1 MHIRFRSEGF
11 ISCLSCN
18 AELHRD
24 EILSSCD
31 TKQPICICDECGFKD
46 KVDMFISREDSSSGC
61 PKCAYMKEKSL
72 SPEKPKTY
80 DCEVCTKSFR
90 CRGHLNRHLLTHYGS
105 KPFACEECDS
115 RFNQKSSLRTHM
127 LIHDK
132 ANPFS
137 CTWCG
142 QHFRHKQTLTN
153 HIIGVHGV
161 ESNGAHIYEC
171 DKCKKRFVQ
180 KGKLDRHYRSHSG
193 EKPFKCD
200 LCDRTFTQKVNLKTH
215 YKKHE
220 SEMQLSNLCQTEILS
235 DNSVDSQLVIQPVAM
250 DPLVSGKDHFADLTR
265 DVLVETK
272 RRGHNYANLVSST
285 LNMKRGE
292 ENFTQMP
299 HSVLI
304 EEEKGKIIQEL
315 LSFESMSPEND
326 PLETFPSIE
335 HNGYRDDLK
344 GAGDSNAIY
353 FNPSSSNYIMY
364 SSNSSLYDMENESQ
378 GSALPTFSNL
388 NQVP

>member
-1 MHIRFRSEGF
+1 
-11 ISCLSCN
+11 
-18 AELHRD
+18 
-24 EILSSCD
+24 
-31 TKQPICICDECGFKD
+31 
-46 KVDMFISREDSSSGC
+46 MFISREDLSSGC

-72 SPEKPKTY
+72 SPEKPRTY
-80 DCEVCTKSFR
+80 DCEVCTKSFK

-105 KPFACEECDS
+105 KPFACEECGS

-142 QHFRHKQTLTN
+142 QQFRHKQTLTN
-153 HIIGVHGV
+153 HVVGVHGV
-161 ESNGAHIYEC
+161 ISNSTHYEC

-180 KGKLDRHYRSHSG
+180 KEKLDRHYRSHTG
-193 EKPFKCD
+193 ERPYKCD

-220 SEMQLSNLCQTEILS
+220 SEMQLSNLCQTEMLS
-235 DNSVDSQLVIQPVAM
+235 DNSVDNQLVIKPVTM
-250 DPLVSGKDHFADLTR
+250 NPLHREDHFADSTR
-265 DVLVETK
+265 DALVET
-272 RRGHNYANLVSST
+272 RRQEHSYTNLAPST
-285 LNMKRGE
+285 LNMKRAD

-304 EEEKGKIIQEL
+304 EAEKGKLIQEL
-315 LSFESMSPEND
+315 LNFESMSPEND

-335 HNGYRDDLK
+335 QSDYREELK
-344 GAGDSNAIY
+344 VPGDSNSMY
-353 FNPSSSNYIMY
+353 FNSSSSNYIMY
-364 SSNSSLYDMENESQ
+364 SSNSSLYDMDNVSQ
-378 GSALPTFSNL
+378 CSSLPTFSSL